1 MTWWIWVLAGLVTAT
16 AEAVVGSE
24 LYLLFFGAAA
34 ILTGLIAATGFAD
47 PLGVQLA
54 LFVAF
59 AFVGAV
65 LVRRKLAARLH
76 ATVPDKPIDSI
87 AGQRA
92 TAIGE
97 IPARGEGK
105 VELRGTTWSARNATD
120 NAVAAGERC
129 HVERVEGLTLWV
141 RPE

>member
-1 MTWWIWVLAGLVTAT
+1 MTWWIWVLAGLMTAT

-24 LYLLFFGAAA
+24 LYLLFFGGAA

-47 PLGVQLA
+47 PLGVQLT

-65 LVRRKLAARLH
+65 LVRRKLSARLH
-76 ATVPDKPIDSI
+76 ASIPDKKIDSI
-87 AGQRA
+87 AGERA

-97 IPARGEGK
+97 IPAGGEGRA
-105 VELRGTTWSARNATD
+105 ELRGTTWTARNAADT
-120 NAVAAGERC
+120 AVAAGQRC
-129 HVERVEGLTLWV
+129 RVERVDGLTLWI